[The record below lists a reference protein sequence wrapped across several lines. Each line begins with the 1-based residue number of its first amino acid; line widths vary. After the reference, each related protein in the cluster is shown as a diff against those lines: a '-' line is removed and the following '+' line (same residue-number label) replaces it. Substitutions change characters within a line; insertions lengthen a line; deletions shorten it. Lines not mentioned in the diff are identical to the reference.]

1 MNYFNLMYTVII
13 MTVNELQDILKSL
26 QDKGYGNIPICISAD
41 AYNLFLCDIGYVDYR
56 SHDNCLLFVLIP
68 H

>member
-1 MNYFNLMYTVII
+1 
-13 MTVNELQDILKSL
+13 MTVNELHDILKSL